1 MARSISE
8 IKKTMTDAF
17 LADED
22 LREAYGIEEGATWSD
37 VFSNVS
43 VENILLY
50 VVAACIYV
58 HECAW
63 DLFSEEVNEKI
74 AANVVPTKRWYY
86 TRSLEFQYG
95 DELVYNEEKEKF
107 EYAETDESKRLVKY
121 CAIKDAG
128 GSVKVLVAGQSGGS
142 PAVLEDNVLNAFKS
156 YLNQIKIAGIILD
169 IKSLEADK
177 IRIVMTVNVNPQII
191 DITGKRIS
199 DGSSVVVDA
208 VNAYLAGIAYG
219 GTFNKTKLVDAV
231 QVVTGV
237 TDVTLGKVT
246 VKSVNDSDFVEV
258 ASNNYTAVSGCFVS
272 ENLNTTINYVI

>member
-43 VENILLY
+43 IENILLY

-74 AANVVPTKRWYY
+74 AANVVPTARWYY

-95 DELVYNEEKEKF
+95 DELVYNEEKEQF

-121 CAIKDAG
+121 CAVKDAG
-128 GSVKVLVAGQSGGS
+128 GSVKVLVAGASGGS

-199 DGSSVVVDA
+199 DGSSAVVDA

>member
-43 VENILLY
+43 IENILLY

-74 AANVVPTKRWYY
+74 AANVVPTARWYY

-95 DELVYNEEKEKF
+95 DELVYNEEKEQFESDEFKKSKEFWVSKF
-107 EYAETDESKRLVKY
+107 KDEVPLLNMPSTY
-121 CAIKDAG
+121 IK
-128 GSVKVLVAGQSGGS
+128 
-142 PAVLEDNVLNAFKS
+142 PPKS
-156 YLNQIKIAGIILD
+156 
-169 IKSLEADK
+169 
-177 IRIVMTVNVNPQII
+177 
-191 DITGKRIS
+191 
-199 DGSSVVVDA
+199 
-208 VNAYLAGIAYG
+208 
-219 GTFNKTKLVDAV
+219 
-231 QVVTGV
+231 
-237 TDVTLGKVT
+237 
-246 VKSVNDSDFVEV
+246 
-258 ASNNYTAVSGCFVS
+258 
-272 ENLNTTINYVI
+272 NLPKEFIPTI